1 MEQPFISRFF
11 AHLFSVIFHPL
22 LIVAYTFA
30 FLAYVHPD
38 AFSGVDAHTKFL
50 RFLSVILSTIAFPVF
65 TLFISWRLKLLQSLK
80 LQNRQDRI
88 VGYLVA
94 MFFYWWAWYVMH
106 NLSDIPP
113 VAVHFLFGCFLAIC
127 GGWMCNIFYKIS
139 MHAIAMG
146 GLVAFFILFSTND
159 PYASG
164 LYLSVVILIAGL
176 VCTARLILSDHTYFE
191 IVTGLLIGF
200 FAQVVAWQF

>member
-11 AHLFSVIFHPL
+11 AHLFSVVFHPL
-22 LIVAYTFA
+22 FIVAYLFA
-30 FLAYVHPD
+30 FLTYIHPD
-38 AFSGVDAHTKFL
+38 AFSGIDPHVRLL
-50 RFLSVILSTIAFPVF
+50 RLLTVLLSTVAFPGL

-94 MFFYWWAWYVMH
+94 MFFYWWVWYVMH
-106 NLSDIPP
+106 NLADVPA
-113 VAVHFLFGCFLAIC
+113 VATRFLLGSFLAIC

-146 GLVAFFILFSTND
+146 GLVAFFLLFSGQD

-164 LYLSVVILIAGL
+164 LYLSVVVLIAGA
-176 VCTARLILSDHTYFE
+176 VCTARLIVSNHNYFQ
-191 IVTGLLIGF
+191 IVTGLLIGAL
-200 FAQVVAWQF
+200 AQLVAWQF